1 MKGNVIVGQSGGP
14 TAAINSSLAGVYRTA
29 KDRGANKVYGML
41 FGIQGLLQERY
52 IDLSEYIT
60 NDLDTELLKRTP
72 AAFLGSCR
80 YKLPEIHENKDVY
93 EKIFS
98 ILEKLDIEA
107 FIYIGGNDSMDTIK
121 KLSDYA
127 IVTGYRTRFI
137 GCPKTIDNDLALT
150 DHTPGYGSAAKYIGT
165 SVKEIIRDSFC
176 LEYGKGLVSIV
187 EIMGRNAGWLTGAAA
202 LAKGEDCLGPD
213 LIYLPELPFDIEA
226 FKIFW
231 RKNRRLLSPFRR
243 ESVSPT
249 EDMYANSDKALIL
262 SMRSVTNSFRE
273 LRTISQAIS
282 PENSAAK
289 PVRSN

>member
-1 MKGNVIVGQSGGP
+1 
-14 TAAINSSLAGVYRTA
+14 
-29 KDRGANKVYGML
+29 
-41 FGIQGLLQERY
+41 
-52 IDLSEYIT
+52 
-60 NDLDTELLKRTP
+60 
-72 AAFLGSCR
+72 
-80 YKLPEIHENKDVY
+80 
-93 EKIFS
+93 
-98 ILEKLDIEA
+98 
-107 FIYIGGNDSMDTIK
+107 MDTIK

-226 FKIFW
+226 FSEK
-231 RKNRRLLSPFRR
+231 
-243 ESVSPT
+243 
-249 EDMYANSDKALIL
+249 
-262 SMRSVTNSFRE
+262 
-273 LRTISQAIS
+273 
-282 PENSAAK
+282 
-289 PVRSN
+289 

>member
-1 MKGNVIVGQSGGP
+1 
-14 TAAINSSLAGVYRTA
+14 
-29 KDRGANKVYGML
+29 
-41 FGIQGLLQERY
+41 
-52 IDLSEYIT
+52 
-60 NDLDTELLKRTP
+60 
-72 AAFLGSCR
+72 
-80 YKLPEIHENKDVY
+80 
-93 EKIFS
+93 
-98 ILEKLDIEA
+98 
-107 FIYIGGNDSMDTIK
+107 MDTIK

-226 FKIFW
+226 FSEKVKRSSGEKTVGCCRRFGGNPSRRRKIC
-231 RKNRRLLSPFRR
+231 
-243 ESVSPT
+243 
-249 EDMYANSDKALIL
+249 
-262 SMRSVTNSFRE
+262 MRT
-273 LRTISQAIS
+273 RT
-282 PENSAAK
+282 K
-289 PVRSN
+289 R